1 MKNMKKFIK
10 VPFLSLLMLF
20 NTGCDDYLDVNKN
33 VDSPDYVEDYLYLS
47 GILQTYQDVTW
58 DLTYAILPMI
68 SMWSSTQSSYGS
80 NYGNHY
86 YPQSSDTGALIWRTV
101 YWNQGM
107 NLENLLNQ
115 AIEAEHWHLAGI
127 GYAIKAYS
135 WDMLT
140 KVYGE
145 LPLKQAFDNER
156 VRFDYDSQADIYE
169 AVREWARKAIE
180 YLEMED
186 KTVYGSKISANDW
199 VYKGDITK
207 WKKFAYGVIVRNLSS
222 LSNKSDFLEKYADE
236 LIEAANKSLQTS
248 ADDAMVEM
256 EGGSASVSSSGF
268 NNFWGTQR
276 GNLGTTY
283 YQHDYMVQIMTGTI
297 PKYGTDGQRIKQATP
312 PNPYYQ
318 YELLEKQYIADT
330 LINLTGHYDPRVAV
344 KLSTDSDPEY
354 LYIDNPDSVKAH
366 QYYGGRNNTSRT
378 NPAGIKTTPHLYGRT
393 TTVKNSTT
401 SLPND
406 GIGRWIFRDDAPYVL
421 MTSAEIKLCL
431 AEAYWKKGNKGA
443 AYIAFKEG
451 VRNDLDFTVTPLY
464 PGNKGVVGGGDKIT
478 KSVYN
483 ALANEYYAGPYVE
496 GLGEA
501 NLTLSHIMLQKFIS
515 LYPWGGIEAW
525 TDLRKYH
532 YDIQYTGDYPAKGNG
547 WDATRL
553 IEVKRDEDAT
563 KVFKGYFLGAA
574 RDIEFRNAAYN
585 LYNDGSP
592 CYRIRPRYNSEYT
605 WNIESL
611 EKLKPIP
618 GTAPNYQ
625 CSIPWFAYPGEYPEN

>member
-1 MKNMKKFIK
+1 MKNMKKYVI
-10 VPFLSLLMLF
+10 VPLLSLLMLF

-33 VDSPDYVEDYLYLS
+33 IDSPDYVEDYLYLA
-47 GILQTYQDVTW
+47 GILQTYQDVTF

-86 YPQSSDTGALIWRTV
+86 YPQNSDTGALIWRTV

-107 NLENLLNQ
+107 NLENLISQ
-115 AIEAEHWHLAGI
+115 ATQAEHWHLAGI

-156 VRFDYDSQADIYE
+156 VSFDYDSQADIYE
-169 AVREWARKAIE
+169 AVRGWAHKAIE
-180 YLEMED
+180 LLEMDD
-186 KTVYGSKISANDW
+186 KTVYGSKISANDY
-199 VYKGDITK
+199 VYKGDLTK

-222 LSNKSDFLEKYADE
+222 LSNKSDFLDKYADE
-236 LIEAANKSLQTS
+236 LIEAAKNSLQTS
-248 ADDAMVEM
+248 ADDAMVGI
-256 EGGSASVSSSGF
+256 EGGSGSVPYSGY

-276 GNLGTTY
+276 GNLGTIY
-283 YQHDYMVQIMTGTI
+283 FQHDYMVQIMTGTI
-297 PKYGTDGQRIKQATP
+297 PKYGTDGKRIKQETP

-344 KLSTDSDPEY
+344 KLSTASDPEY
-354 LYIDNPDSVKAH
+354 LYIDDPDSVKAH
-366 QYYGGRNNTSRT
+366 RYYGGQNNTSRT
-378 NPAGIKTTPHLYGRT
+378 NPAAKETTPHMYGRT

-406 GIGRWIFRDDAPYVL
+406 GIGRWLFRDDAPYVL
-421 MTSAEIKLCL
+421 MTAAEIKLSL
-431 AEAYWKKGNKGA
+431 AEAYWKKGNKSD
-443 AYIAFKEG
+443 AYAAFKEG
-451 VRNDLDFTVTPLY
+451 VRNDLDFTATPLY
-464 PGNKGVVGGGDKIT
+464 PGSKGVAGGGDKVT

-483 ALANEYYAGPYVE
+483 ALANEYYGGPYVE

-501 NLTLSHIMLQKFIS
+501 NLTLSHIMMQKFVA

-532 YDIQYTGDYPAKGNG
+532 YDIQYTGDYPKKGNG
-547 WDATRL
+547 WDDTRL

-574 RDIEFRNAAYN
+574 RDIEFRNSAYN

-605 WNIESL
+605 WNLEAL

-625 CSIPWFAYPGEYPEN
+625 CSIPWFAYPGESPAN